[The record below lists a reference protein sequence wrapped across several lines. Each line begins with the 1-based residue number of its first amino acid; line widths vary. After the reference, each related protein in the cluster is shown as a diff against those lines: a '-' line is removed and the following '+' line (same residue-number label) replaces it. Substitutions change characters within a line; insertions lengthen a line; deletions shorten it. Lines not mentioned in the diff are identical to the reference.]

1 LTHSGWLECAAQHD
15 KLKCIG
21 HFVDAFRG
29 GLSVISD
36 TTTEVWWGNLVVR
49 SGKLG
54 LCACYTPKLD
64 SRPTFPTIMTSVL
77 EIIPLGGIG
86 EFGMNCMALRYGDE
100 MIILDAG
107 MGFPEET
114 AYGVDVSIP
123 NFEFL
128 EPYRDDITAIVLTH
142 GHEDHLGALPYI
154 LKRFNVPVYCSHF
167 TAGLAESKLE
177 EHELLGDVLL
187 HRVEPRDV
195 VELGAFT
202 VEFIR
207 VSHSLVDCFSLAIK
221 TPVGTI
227 IHTGDYKVD
236 ETPVIGEPIDLRSF
250 RRYGQD
256 GVLALLS
263 DSTNATVP
271 GRTPSER
278 AVIPA
283 FEEIFVEAK
292 GRIIVAA
299 FASSI
304 HRLQIVMDVSQQFNR
319 RVCVLGRSMQKNV
332 EVADR
337 LGYLDIPDGLLVSLN
352 QAKLMSDAEV
362 VFLVTGSQGESR
374 AALSQMATQSYK
386 GLTIDEGDTVVLSA
400 RIIPGNERLISRMI
414 GFIYK
419 RGANI
424 IEEKRRLIHVS
435 GHASQEDIRILTE
448 AVRPRYVV
456 PIHGEYRMLFR
467 HKEFVKNHLGY
478 AEDDIILIENGD
490 VLELDGE
497 RAAVIDKREVG
508 RTFIDDSGFE
518 EISSDLIRER
528 KQLAYEGTIT
538 LAVTIRDDTG
548 ELLGDPRIVA
558 RGVRGLSSNGLGSL
572 GQSSGDDGVAE
583 NDMLK
588 GALLVVSAALAGASR
603 QTLEDDSLLKEHLRV
618 ELKRFIQKQTGS
630 RPVIM
635 PMIIRV

>member
-1 LTHSGWLECAAQHD
+1 MS
-15 KLKCIG
+15 
-21 HFVDAFRG
+21 
-29 GLSVISD
+29 
-36 TTTEVWWGNLVVR
+36 N
-49 SGKLG
+49 
-54 LCACYTPKLD
+54 
-64 SRPTFPTIMTSVL
+64 VL

-86 EFGMNCMALRYGDE
+86 EFGMNCMSVRYGDE

-114 AYGVDVSIP
+114 AYGVDISIP

-128 EPYRDDITAIVLTH
+128 EEYRENIVAVVLTH
-142 GHEDHLGALPYI
+142 GHEDHIGALPFI
-154 LKRFNVPVYCSHF
+154 LKKFNVPVYCSHF

-177 EHELLGDVLL
+177 EHDLLGDTLL
-187 HRVEPRDV
+187 HRVAPRDV
-195 VELGAFT
+195 VEIGPFS

-250 RRYGQD
+250 RRYGQE

-283 FEEIFVEAK
+283 FEEIFAEAT

-304 HRLQIVMDVSQQFNR
+304 HRLQIVLDIAQQFNR
-319 RVCVLGRSMQKNV
+319 KVCVLGRSMLKYV
-332 EVADR
+332 EIADR
-337 LGYLDIPDGLLVSLN
+337 LGYLDIPDGLLVPLN
-352 QAKLMSDAEV
+352 EAKQMRSNRI

-374 AALSQMATQSYK
+374 AALSQMAVQSYK
-386 GLTIDEGDTVVLSA
+386 GMSIEEGDTVVLSA

-435 GHASQEDIRILTE
+435 GHASQEDIRIMTE
-448 AVRPRYVV
+448 AVRPKFVV

-467 HKEFVKNHLGY
+467 HKEFIKNHVGY
-478 AEDDIILIENGD
+478 DEENIILIENGD

-497 RAAVIDKREVG
+497 RAAIINKREIG
-508 RTFIDDSGFE
+508 RTFIDDTGFE
-518 EISSDLIRER
+518 QIGRETVRER
-528 KQLAYEGTIT
+528 KQMAAEGIVTLIVTIDAET
-538 LAVTIRDDTG
+538 GVLQATPEIVVRGVQGFDGQNGSLKDAQRVIEAAVT
-548 ELLGDPRIVA
+548 
-558 RGVRGLSSNGLGSL
+558 
-572 GQSSGDDGVAE
+572 
-583 NDMLK
+583 
-588 GALLVVSAALAGASR
+588 GASR
-603 QTLEDDSLLKEHLRV
+603 DTLADQSLLKEHVRV
-618 ELKRFIQKQTGS
+618 ELKRFIQKLTGA

-635 PMIIRV
+635 PVVVQV

>member
-1 LTHSGWLECAAQHD
+1 MS
-15 KLKCIG
+15 
-21 HFVDAFRG
+21 
-29 GLSVISD
+29 
-36 TTTEVWWGNLVVR
+36 
-49 SGKLG
+49 
-54 LCACYTPKLD
+54 
-64 SRPTFPTIMTSVL
+64 SVL

-86 EFGMNCMALRYGDE
+86 EFGMNCMAVRYEDE
-100 MIILDAG
+100 MLILDAG

-114 AYGVDVSIP
+114 AYGVDVCIP
-123 NFEFL
+123 NFDFL
-128 EPYRDDITAIVLTH
+128 EEYRDHITAIVLTH

-154 LKRFNVPVYCSHF
+154 LKKFNVPVYCSHF

-177 EHELLGDVLL
+177 EHDLVGDTLI
-187 HRVEPRDV
+187 HRVSPRDV
-195 VELGAFT
+195 VTIGSFD

-221 TPVGTI
+221 SPVGTI

-250 RRYGQD
+250 RRYGQE

-283 FEEIFVEAK
+283 FEEIFAEAS

-304 HRLQIVMDVSQQFNR
+304 HRLQIVFDVSQQFNR
-319 RVCVLGRSMQKNV
+319 KVCVLGRSMLKNV

-337 LGYLDIPDGLLVSLN
+337 LGYLDIPDGILVPLN
-352 QAKLMSDAEV
+352 EAKQMRDHEI

-374 AALSQMATQSYK
+374 AALSQMASQSYK
-386 GLTIDEGDTVVLSA
+386 GLMIDEGDTVVLSA

-414 GFIYK
+414 GMIYK

-435 GHASQEDIRILTE
+435 GHASQEDIKIMTE
-448 AVRPRYVV
+448 AVRPKFVV

-478 AEDDIILIENGD
+478 REENIVLIENGD

-497 RAAVIDKREVG
+497 RATIIEKREVP

-518 EISSDLIRER
+518 EITSETVRQR
-528 KQLAYEGTIT
+528 KQLAYEGTVT
-538 LAVTIRDDTG
+538 VVVTINRETG
-548 ELLGDPRIVA
+548 ELQSPPEIVS
-558 RGVRGLSSNGLGSL
+558 RGVRGFDTTNGMM
-572 GQSSGDDGVAE
+572 QDAQRVVA
-583 NDMLK
+583 
-588 GALLVVSAALAGASR
+588 AALAGASR
-603 QTLEDDSLLKEHLRV
+603 TTLQDETLLKEHVRV
-618 ELKRFIQKQTGS
+618 ELKRYIQKLTGS
-630 RPVIM
+630 RPVIL
-635 PMIIRV
+635 PVVVSL

>member
-1 LTHSGWLECAAQHD
+1 MS
-15 KLKCIG
+15 
-21 HFVDAFRG
+21 
-29 GLSVISD
+29 
-36 TTTEVWWGNLVVR
+36 
-49 SGKLG
+49 
-54 LCACYTPKLD
+54 
-64 SRPTFPTIMTSVL
+64 SVL

-86 EFGMNCMALRYGDE
+86 EFGMNCMAVRYEDE
-100 MIILDAG
+100 MLVLDAG

-114 AYGVDVSIP
+114 AYGVDVCIP
-123 NFEFL
+123 NFDFL
-128 EPYRDDITAIVLTH
+128 EEYRDNITAIVLTH

-154 LKRFNVPVYCSHF
+154 LKKFNVPVYCSHF

-177 EHELLGDVLL
+177 EHDLLGDTLL

-195 VELGAFT
+195 IDIGVFS

-250 RRYGQD
+250 RRYGQE

-283 FEEIFVEAK
+283 FEEIFSEAR

-304 HRLQIVMDVSQQFNR
+304 HRLQIVLDIAQQFNR
-319 RVCVLGRSMQKNV
+319 KVCVLGRSMLKNV
-332 EVADR
+332 EIADR
-337 LGYLDIPDGLLVSLN
+337 LGYLDIPDGLLVPLN
-352 QAKLMSDAEV
+352 EAKQRRHHEI
-362 VFLVTGSQGESR
+362 VFLVTGSQGEAR
-374 AALSQMATQSYK
+374 AALSQMASQSYK
-386 GLTIDEGDTVVLSA
+386 GLMIDEGDTVVLSA

-414 GFIYK
+414 GMIYK

-424 IEEKRRLIHVS
+424 IEEKRRLVHVS
-435 GHASQEDIRILTE
+435 GHASQEDIRIMTE
-448 AVRPRYVV
+448 AVRPKFVV

-478 AEDDIILIENGD
+478 AEENIILIENGD

-497 RAAVIDKREVG
+497 RAVIVEKREVP

-518 EISSDLIRER
+518 EITGETVRQR
-528 KQLAYEGTIT
+528 RQMAYEGMVT
-538 LAVTIRDDTG
+538 LIVTVDAETG
-548 ELLGDPRIVA
+548 EVQGAPEIVT
-558 RGVRGLSSNGLGSL
+558 RGVRGFDSANGSL
-572 GQSSGDDGVAE
+572 NDAQRRVVA
-583 NDMLK
+583 
-588 GALLVVSAALAGASR
+588 AAIAGASR
-603 QTLEDDSLLKEHLRV
+603 QTLDDESLLKEHVRV
-618 ELKRFIQKQTGS
+618 ELKRFIQKLTGA

-635 PMIIRV
+635 PVVVQV

>member
-1 LTHSGWLECAAQHD
+1 
-15 KLKCIG
+15 
-21 HFVDAFRG
+21 
-29 GLSVISD
+29 
-36 TTTEVWWGNLVVR
+36 
-49 SGKLG
+49 
-54 LCACYTPKLD
+54 
-64 SRPTFPTIMTSVL
+64 VL

-86 EFGMNCMALRYGDE
+86 EFGMNCMAVRYEDE
-100 MIILDAG
+100 MLILDAG
-107 MGFPEET
+107 MGFPEES
-114 AYGVDVSIP
+114 AYGVDVCIP
-123 NFEFL
+123 NFDFL
-128 EPYRDDITAIVLTH
+128 EEYRENIMAIVLTH

-154 LKRFNVPVYCSHF
+154 LKKFNVPVYCSHF
-167 TAGLAESKLE
+167 TAGLAESKLD
-177 EHELLGDVLL
+177 EHDLLDDTLL

-195 VELGAFT
+195 IDIGLFS

-207 VSHSLVDCFSLAIK
+207 VSHSLIDCFSLAIK

-250 RRYGQD
+250 RRYGQE

-283 FEEIFVEAK
+283 FEEIFREAS

-304 HRLQIVMDVSQQFNR
+304 HRLQIVFDIAQQFNR
-319 RVCVLGRSMQKNV
+319 KVCVLGRSMLKNV
-332 EVADR
+332 EIADR
-337 LGYLDIPDGLLVSLN
+337 LGYLDIPDGLLIPLN
-352 QAKLMSDAEV
+352 EAKQRRDHEV

-386 GLTIDEGDTVVLSA
+386 GMMIDEGDTVVLSA

-414 GFIYK
+414 GMIYK

-424 IEEKRRLIHVS
+424 IEEKRRLVHVS
-435 GHASQEDIRILTE
+435 GHASQEDIRIMTE
-448 AVRPRYVV
+448 AVRPKFVV

-478 AEDDIILIENGD
+478 AEENIILIENGD

-497 RAAVIDKREVG
+497 RASVVEKREVP

-518 EISSDLIRER
+518 EITSETVRQR
-528 KQLAYEGTIT
+528 RQMAYEGMVT
-538 LAVTIRDDTG
+538 LIVTVNAETG
-548 ELLGDPRIVA
+548 EILGEPEIVT
-558 RGVRGLSSNGLGSL
+558 RGVRGFDSTNGVLK
-572 GQSSGDDGVAE
+572 DARRVVA
-583 NDMLK
+583 
-588 GALLVVSAALAGASR
+588 AAIAGASR
-603 QTLEDDSLLKEHLRV
+603 QTLQDESLLKEHLRV
-618 ELKRFIQKQTGS
+618 ELKRFIQKLTGAK
-630 RPVIM
+630 PVIM
-635 PMIIRV
+635 PVVVQV

>member
-1 LTHSGWLECAAQHD
+1 MA
-15 KLKCIG
+15 
-21 HFVDAFRG
+21 
-29 GLSVISD
+29 
-36 TTTEVWWGNLVVR
+36 VR
-49 SGKLG
+49 
-54 LCACYTPKLD
+54 Y
-64 SRPTFPTIMTSVL
+64 
-77 EIIPLGGIG
+77 E
-86 EFGMNCMALRYGDE
+86 DE
-100 MIILDAG
+100 MLILDAG

-114 AYGVDVSIP
+114 AYGVDVCIP
-123 NFEFL
+123 NFDFL
-128 EPYRDDITAIVLTH
+128 EEYRDNITAIVLTH

-154 LKRFNVPVYCSHF
+154 LKKFNVPVYCSHF

-177 EHELLGDVLL
+177 EHDLVDDTLI
-187 HRVEPRDV
+187 HRVAPRDV
-195 VELGAFT
+195 IHLGVFE

-221 TPVGTI
+221 SPVGTI

-250 RRYGQD
+250 RRYGQE

-283 FEEIFVEAK
+283 FEEIFAEAA

-304 HRLQIVMDVSQQFNR
+304 HRLQIVLDVAQQFNR
-319 RVCVLGRSMQKNV
+319 KVCVLGRSMLKNV

-337 LGYLDIPDGLLVSLN
+337 LGYLDIPDGLLVPLN
-352 QAKLMSDAEV
+352 EAKRMPDHEI

-374 AALSQMATQSYK
+374 AALSQMASQSYK
-386 GLTIDEGDTVVLSA
+386 GLMIDEGDTVVLSA

-414 GFIYK
+414 GMIYK

-435 GHASQEDIRILTE
+435 GHASQEDIRIMTE
-448 AVRPRYVV
+448 AVRPKFVV

-478 AEDDIILIENGD
+478 REENIVLIENGD

-497 RAAVIDKREVG
+497 RATIIEKREVP

-518 EISSDLIRER
+518 EISGETVRQR
-528 KQLAYEGTIT
+528 KQLAYEGLVT
-538 LAVTIRDDTG
+538 LVVTIDRETG
-548 ELLGDPRIVA
+548 ELQSPPEIVA
-558 RGVRGLSSNGLGSL
+558 RGVQGFDSANGMVKDA
-572 GQSSGDDGVAE
+572 QRVVA
-583 NDMLK
+583 
-588 GALLVVSAALAGASR
+588 AALAGASR
-603 QTLEDDSLLKEHLRV
+603 TTLQDETLLKEHLRV
-618 ELKRFIQKQTGS
+618 ELKRFIQKLTGS
-630 RPVIM
+630 RP
-635 PMIIRV
+635 IILPVVVTI

>member
-1 LTHSGWLECAAQHD
+1 VS
-15 KLKCIG
+15 
-21 HFVDAFRG
+21 
-29 GLSVISD
+29 
-36 TTTEVWWGNLVVR
+36 
-49 SGKLG
+49 
-54 LCACYTPKLD
+54 
-64 SRPTFPTIMTSVL
+64 SVL

-86 EFGMNCMALRYGDE
+86 EFGMNCMAVRYGDE
-100 MIILDAG
+100 MLILDAG

-114 AYGVDVSIP
+114 AYGVDVCIP
-123 NFEFL
+123 DFNFL
-128 EPYRDDITAIVLTH
+128 EEYRDHITAIVLTH

-154 LKRFNVPVYCSHF
+154 LKKFNVPVYCSHF

-177 EHELLGDVLL
+177 EHELTGDTLI

-195 VELGAFT
+195 VELGVFT

-207 VSHSLVDCFSLAIK
+207 VSHSLVDCFSLAIR

-250 RRYGQD
+250 RRYGQE

-283 FEEIFVEAK
+283 FEEIFGEAE
-292 GRIIVAA
+292 GRIVVAA

-304 HRLQIVMDVSQQFNR
+304 HRLQIVFDVAQQFHR
-319 RVCVLGRSMQKNV
+319 KVCVLGRSMQKNV

-337 LGYLDIPDGLLVSLN
+337 LGYLDIPDGLLISLN
-352 QAKLMSDAEV
+352 QAKELRDHEL

-374 AALSQMATQSYK
+374 AALSQMATQMYK
-386 GLTIDEGDTVVLSA
+386 GMTIEEGDTVVLSA
-400 RIIPGNERLISRMI
+400 RIIPGNERYISRLI
-414 GFIYK
+414 GQLYK

-435 GHASQEDIRILTE
+435 GHASQEDIRIMTE
-448 AVRPRYVV
+448 AVRPRFVI

-478 AEDDIILIENGD
+478 PEDNIVLIENGD

-497 RAAVIDKREVG
+497 RASVVNKRDIG

-518 EISSDLIRER
+518 EIDSETVRQR
-528 KQLAYEGTIT
+528 KQMAYEGIIT
-538 LAVTIRDDTG
+538 LIVTIDSETG
-548 ELLGDPRIVA
+548 ELEAEPEIVA
-558 RGVRGLSSNGLGSL
+558 RGVRGFEPTDGLL
-572 GQSSGDDGVAE
+572 QDAQRIVA
-583 NDMLK
+583 
-588 GALLVVSAALAGASR
+588 ASIAGASR
-603 QTLEDDSLLKEHLRV
+603 ETMRDESLLKEHIRV
-618 ELKRFIQKQTGS
+618 ELKRFIQKLTGS
-630 RPVIM
+630 KPVIL
-635 PMIIRV
+635 PVVIQV